1 MNPRESIQRAGTLL
15 QMRRPADAERELR
28 GVLAVMPEHF
38 TAFSLLGLALVQQG
52 RTAEAVSAAQ
62 EAVRLAPDQSY
73 PHYMAGQVYL
83 RIQRPDLAV
92 TAAETSLAHNPES
105 ASTWELLARAHLR
118 LGQYRQVV
126 EAARRGLAIDPQE
139 SDLVSLLAMAH
150 VQLGE
155 AEQARAAAAD
165 AVRLDPESETAHLAY
180 GHAALAA
187 GDAKTAAAAF
197 REVLRLDPGFDP
209 ARDLLVTALKQRN
222 PLYRI
227 LSNLRG
233 RFLGGWRM
241 VLLLPAVPPLIA
253 VFVLIAVLHWAA
265 WVAEAV
271 TVLRLARAKATK
283 LLFEGVEARVAIA
296 SCALPAAGV
305 GVLALGIA
313 LGQDALG
320 MAGAAL
326 MALVTPVQEAT
337 HTGSARG
344 RRVLYGWTGLLVV
357 AIVASVVLGSPSA
370 ALLALYAGIGTIW
383 VAAGVRRLFPAPERQ
398 PAR

>member
-1 MNPRESIQRAGTLL
+1 MNPRESVLRAGTLL

-28 GVLAVMPEHF
+28 GVLAVQPEHF

-83 RIQRPDLAV
+83 RVQRPDLAV

-118 LGQYRQVV
+118 LGRYREVV

-155 AEQARAAAAD
+155 AEQARAAAAN

-222 PLYRI
+222 PLYRV

-271 TVLRLARAKATK
+271 TVLRLARAKATR
-283 LLFEGVEARVAIA
+283 LLFEGVEARVALA
-296 SCALPAAGV
+296 SCALLAAGV

-320 MAGAAL
+320 TAGAAV
-326 MALVTPVQEAT
+326 MALVTPVQEAA

-357 AIVASVVLGSPSA
+357 AIVASVALGSTGV
-370 ALLALYAGIGTIW
+370 ALLAVYAGIGTIW
-383 VAAGVRRLFPAPERQ
+383 VAAGVRRLSPAPERP
-398 PAR
+398 PAG

>member
-1 MNPRESIQRAGTLL
+1 MNTHDSIQRAATLL

-28 GVLAVMPEHF
+28 GVLAEQPDHF
-38 TAFSLLGLALVQQG
+38 TAHSLLGLALVQQG
-52 RTAEAVSAAQ
+52 RTAEGVS
-62 EAVRLAPDQSY
+62 EAEEGVRLAPDQSY
-73 PHYMAGQVYL
+73 PHYIAGQVYL

-92 TAAETSLAHNPES
+92 TAARTSLSHNPES
-105 ASTWELLARAHLR
+105 ASTWELLTRAHLR
-118 LGQYRQVV
+118 LGQHR
-126 EAARRGLAIDPQE
+126 EAVGAAHRGLAIDPQD
-139 SDLVSLLAMAH
+139 SDLVSLLALAH
-150 VQLGE
+150 VELRE
-155 AEQARAAAAD
+155 VEPARAAAAD
-165 AVRLDPESETAHLAY
+165 AVRLDPESSTAHLAY
-180 GHAALAA
+180 GHAALVS

-241 VLLLPAVPPLIA
+241 VFLLPAVPPLIA

-296 SCALPAAGV
+296 SCALLAAGV

-313 LGQDALG
+313 LGHDALST
-320 MAGAAL
+320 AGAAV

-344 RRVLYGWTGLLVV
+344 RRVLYGWAGLLAV
-357 AIVASVVLGSPSA
+357 AIVASVILGSPGG
-370 ALLALYAGIGTIW
+370 ALLAVYAGLGTIW
-383 VAAGVRRLFPAPERQ
+383 PAAGVRRLFPAPQR
-398 PAR
+398 

>member
-1 MNPRESIQRAGTLL
+1 MNPRESIQRAHTLL

-28 GVLAVMPEHF
+28 GVLTQLPDHF
-38 TAFSLLGLALVQQG
+38 TAHSLLGLALVQQG
-52 RTAEAVSAAQ
+52 RTAEAVTEAQ
-62 EAVRLAPDQSY
+62 EGVRLAPDQSF
-73 PHYMAGQVYL
+73 PHYIAGQVYL

-92 TAAETSLAHNPES
+92 TSARTSLSHNPES
-105 ASTWELLARAHLR
+105 AATWELLTRAHLR
-118 LGQYRQVV
+118 LGQYPEVV
-126 EAARRGLAIDPQE
+126 ETARRGLAIDPQD

-150 VQLGE
+150 VKLGE

-165 AVRLDPESETAHLAY
+165 AVRLDPESSIAHLAY
-180 GHAALAA
+180 GHAALVS
-187 GDAKTAAAAF
+187 GDPKTAAAAF

-241 VLLLPAVPPLIA
+241 VFLLPLVPPLIA

-271 TVLRLARAKATK
+271 TVLRLARAKATR
-283 LLFEGVEARVAIA
+283 LLFEGVEGRVAVA
-296 SCALPAAGV
+296 GCALAVAGI

-313 LGQDALG
+313 LGHEALG
-320 MAGAAL
+320 TAGVAV

-357 AIVASVVLGSPSA
+357 AIVASVVLASPSV
-370 ALLALYAGIGTIW
+370 ALLAVYAGLGAIW
-383 VAAGVRRLFPAPERQ
+383 VAAGVRRLFPAPER
-398 PAR
+398 

>member
-1 MNPRESIQRAGTLL
+1 
-15 QMRRPADAERELR
+15 
-28 GVLAVMPEHF
+28 
-38 TAFSLLGLALVQQG
+38 
-52 RTAEAVSAAQ
+52 
-62 EAVRLAPDQSY
+62 
-73 PHYMAGQVYL
+73 
-83 RIQRPDLAV
+83 
-92 TAAETSLAHNPES
+92 ETSLAHNPES

-150 VQLGE
+150 VELGE
-155 AEQARAAAAD
+155 TEQARAAAAN

-209 ARDLLVTALKQRN
+209 ARDLLVTALKRRN

-241 VLLLPAVPPLIA
+241 VLLLPAVPPLVA

-271 TVLRLARAKATK
+271 TVLRLARAKATR
-283 LLFEGVEARVAIA
+283 LLFEGVEARVALA
-296 SCALPAAGV
+296 SCALLAAGV

-320 MAGAAL
+320 TAGAAV
-326 MALVTPVQEAT
+326 MALVTPVQEAA

-357 AIVASVVLGSPSA
+357 AIVASVALGSTGV
-370 ALLALYAGIGTIW
+370 ALLAVYAGIGTIW
-383 VAAGVRRLFPAPERQ
+383 VAAGVRRFSPAPER
-398 PAR
+398 PPGR